1 MSSFANAAKKLSEY
15 QKTKLIS
22 QIWRVFLNMAIV
34 VLNDVYD
41 FEDEDLQKFS
51 DSMDTLADSMDMN
64 LDDFEK
70 LERSV
75 REMCGVKVRGI

>member
-1 MSSFANAAKKLSEY
+1 MSSFANATKKLSEY
-15 QKTKLIS
+15 QKQKLIA
-22 QIWRVFLNMAIV
+22 QIWKVFLNMAIV

-75 REMCGVKVRGI
+75 REMCGVKVRGL

>member
-15 QKTKLIS
+15 QKQKLIA
-22 QIWRVFLNMAIV
+22 QIWKVFLNMAIV

-51 DSMDTLADSMDMN
+51 DSMDTLADSIDME
-64 LDDFEK
+64 LDNFEQ
-70 LERSV
+70 LEREV
-75 REMCGVKVRGI
+75 REMCGVKVRGL

>member
-1 MSSFANAAKKLSEY
+1 MSSFANATKKLSEY
-15 QKTKLIS
+15 QKQKLIA
-22 QIWRVFLNMAIV
+22 QIWKVFLNMAIV

-64 LDDFEK
+64 LDNFEK